1 MTTSFAPNSSG
12 PDVSSV
18 TSSEEIYDLQAY
30 HIHIGLPVYS
40 TDLTDGLKL
49 QTLQGEDITIT
60 VINGTIY
67 LNAAKIIDPDNLLST
82 GVLHLIDT

>member
-1 MTTSFAPNSSG
+1 MTPSFAPNSSG
-12 PDVSSV
+12 PDVSTV
-18 TSSEEIYDLQAY
+18 KGSEAIYELQAY

-49 QTLQGEDITIT
+49 PTLQGEDVTIT

-67 LNAAKIIDPDNLLST
+67 INAAKIIDADYLLST
-82 GVLHLIDT
+82 GVLHLIDM